1 VGRGALE
8 DRGKIDALDFLNP
21 RPGVR
26 ALRPPGSG
34 WSAVHMEYNEVM
46 RELEAMGTAQNRK
59 IYGRHGV
66 RGDMFGV
73 SYANLGKLKK
83 KIKVDHDLAVALWAS
98 GNHDARVLATM
109 VADPEMVTAR
119 DLDTWVKELD
129 NYVLTDAFS
138 GLAGKSAAGRKK
150 INRWI
155 KSRSE
160 WIKSAGWNLVGGMA
174 LHSEDVDDAVLETY
188 LKTIESGI
196 HTAPNRVRHSM
207 NMALI
212 SIGMRNAALEKKA
225 VAAAGRIGKVEVD
238 HGETSCKTPDA
249 AAYIKKVRARRR

>member
-1 VGRGALE
+1 M
-8 DRGKIDALDFLNP
+8 K
-21 RPGVR
+21 
-26 ALRPPGSG
+26 
-34 WSAVHMEYNEVM
+34 YNEVM
-46 RELEAMGTAQNRK
+46 RELKSMGTAQNRK

-66 RGDMFGV
+66 GGEMFGV

-83 KIKVDHDLAVALWAS
+83 KIKVDHELAVALWAS
-98 GNHDARVLATM
+98 GNHDSRVLATM
-109 VADPEMVTAR
+109 VADPEELTSK
-119 DLDTWVKELD
+119 DLDTWVKDLD

-138 GLAGKSAAGRKK
+138 GLAGKSPAGRKK
-150 INRWI
+150 AGRWL

-174 LHSEDVDDAVLETY
+174 LHAEEVDDAVLEGY

-196 HTAPNRVRHSM
+196 HSAPNRVRHSM

-212 SIGMRNAALEKKA
+212 SIGMRSAAFEKKA

-249 AAYIKKVRARRR
+249 AAYIKKARARRR